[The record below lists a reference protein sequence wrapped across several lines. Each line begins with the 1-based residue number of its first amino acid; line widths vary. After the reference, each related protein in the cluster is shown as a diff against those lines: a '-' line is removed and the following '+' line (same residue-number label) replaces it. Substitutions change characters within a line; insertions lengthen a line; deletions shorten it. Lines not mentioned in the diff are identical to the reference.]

1 MRKRI
6 RYLAQG
12 IYTLEVTTN
21 QLVSFDYD
29 VPFTSCRDADDDEE
43 EDDEGAKKCFK
54 IAQNLIMK
62 S

>member
-29 VPFTSCRDADDDEE
+29 APFTSCREDDD
-43 EDDEGAKKCFK
+43 DDKCAKV
-54 IAQNLIMK
+54 A
-62 S
+62 

>member
-29 VPFTSCRDADDDEE
+29 APFTSCREDDDDDEE
-43 EDDEGAKKCFK
+43 RKSCFK
-54 IAQNLIMK
+54 SPKNRVCYSL
-62 S
+62 

>member
-21 QLVSFDYD
+21 QLVSYDYD
-29 VPFTSCRDADDDEE
+29 PSPLDREDDDDDEE
-43 EDDEGAKKCFK
+43 RKSCFK
-54 IAQNLIMK
+54 SPKN
-62 S
+62 